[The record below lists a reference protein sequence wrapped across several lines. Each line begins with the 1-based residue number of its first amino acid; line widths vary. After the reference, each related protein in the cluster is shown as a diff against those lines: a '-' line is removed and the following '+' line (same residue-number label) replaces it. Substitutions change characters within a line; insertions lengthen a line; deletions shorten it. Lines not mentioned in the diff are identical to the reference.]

1 MSTPNTPLKAA
12 LKPALPKKRLITRRA
27 YICKYC
33 EGVYADE
40 PVSSC
45 DCLGHLGGAAPH
57 FIKGKIEY
65 SLPKT

>member
-1 MSTPNTPLKAA
+1 MADESTIPENT
-12 LKPALPKKRLITRRA
+12 KPSKRFVQRDA

-45 DCLGHLGGAAPH
+45 DCLEHLGKNPPH

-65 SLPKT
+65 ILTN